1 MAQLKVV
8 YQGKGANF
16 VGKAWRYGVMG
27 GTWEEG
33 PAEGQVI
40 VSLQIQDHNYQP
52 LISFL
57 QDDAN
62 VIEILDVYQSPQSL
76 HELIQ

>member
-8 YQGKGANF
+8 YQGKGANL
-16 VGKAWRYGVMG
+16 VGKAWRYGAVG

-33 PAEGQVI
+33 PVEGQVI
-40 VSLQIQDHNYQP
+40 VSLQVQDRNYQL

-57 QDDAN
+57 QDDPN
-62 VIEILDVYQSPQSL
+62 VVEILDGPPKSAESS
-76 HELIQ
+76 

>member
-1 MAQLKVV
+1 
-8 YQGKGANF
+8 
-16 VGKAWRYGVMG
+16 MG

-40 VSLQIQDHNYQP
+40 VSLQVQDHNYQP

-62 VIEILDVYQSPQSL
+62 VIEILDGLPKPTESS
-76 HELIQ
+76 